1 MQEATSDQLVAQRKS
16 VRQWAKHLPNHLRTS
31 FAKYWASRTQVYSKK
46 YGRLSGAIM
55 GMNWEKTSEG
65 VEFWGQVFDAAQQ
78 KELGQKANWPSL
90 PILLLLFFTG
100 SVNAQT
106 DTISL
111 FCTDNGVTYRQFSL
125 QSRTLKAAFPGETN
139 LVEIGS
145 PTRNTEQL
153 GVIPGHHTWGVDSNF
168 CYRIV
173 GLEYEIAIEIYLPKL
188 GVTLQ
193 YGDPALLYLAPEPAP
208 IAAFKQV
215 IAIQRANRA
224 RDKLLHEFLKRFNC
238 NSQGYIAPVTMPTN
252 NCRL

>member
-1 MQEATSDQLVAQRKS
+1 MQEVTGDQLVAQPKPALKW
-16 VRQWAKHLPNHLRTS
+16 VNHLPNHLRS
-31 FAKYWASRTQVYSKK
+31 AFAKHWKARELKYYST
-46 YGRLSGAIM
+46 LSSAIM
-55 GMNWEKTSEG
+55 GMHWGKVEG
-65 VEFWGQVFDAAQQ
+65 GTDFWGYVFEAAWK
-78 KELGQKANWPSL
+78 KELGQKVKWPHL
-90 PILLLLFFTG
+90 PTLLLLLFSG
-100 SVNAQT
+100 LLNAQT

-111 FCTDNGVTYRQFSL
+111 YRTDDGVTYRQFSL
-125 QSRTLKAAFPGETN
+125 ENVTLKAAFPGETN

-193 YGDPALLYLAPEPAP
+193 YGDPALLYLAPEPAA
-208 IAAFKQV
+208 ITAFKQV

-224 RDKLLHEFLKRFNC
+224 RDKLLREFSKRFNC
-238 NSQGYIAPVTMPTN
+238 SQGYVAPAAMPTN
-252 NCRL
+252 SCRI

>member
-16 VRQWAKHLPNHLRTS
+16 VRQWAKYLPNHLRSS
-31 FAKYWASRTQVYSKK
+31 FAEHWRTRGVLQY
-46 YGRLSGAIM
+46 YYTLSGAII
-55 GMNWEKTSEG
+55 GMHWSKTAEG
-65 VEFWGQVFDAAQQ
+65 PDFWAEVYDAAWR
-78 KELGQKANWPSL
+78 KEDGKKANWPSL

-111 FCTDNGVTYRQFSL
+111 FRTDNGVTYRQFSL

-224 RDKLLHEFLKRFNC
+224 RDKLLHEFSKRFNC

>member
-1 MQEATSDQLVAQRKS
+1 MATCGHYHKIVTSCDVQHFSGQKNYR
-16 VRQWAKHLPNHLRTS
+16 HL
-31 FAKYWASRTQVYSKK
+31 
-46 YGRLSGAIM
+46 YGR
-55 GMNWEKTSEG
+55 
-65 VEFWGQVFDAAQQ
+65 
-78 KELGQKANWPSL
+78 
-90 PILLLLFFTG
+90 FFY
-100 SVNAQT
+100 A
-106 DTISL
+106 
-111 FCTDNGVTYRQFSL
+111 
-125 QSRTLKAAFPGETN
+125 PTN

-168 CYRIV
+168 YYRIV

-193 YGDPALLYLAPEPAP
+193 YGDPALLYLAPEPAA
-208 IAAFKQV
+208 ITAFKQV

-224 RDKLLHEFLKRFNC
+224 RDKLLHEFSKRFNC